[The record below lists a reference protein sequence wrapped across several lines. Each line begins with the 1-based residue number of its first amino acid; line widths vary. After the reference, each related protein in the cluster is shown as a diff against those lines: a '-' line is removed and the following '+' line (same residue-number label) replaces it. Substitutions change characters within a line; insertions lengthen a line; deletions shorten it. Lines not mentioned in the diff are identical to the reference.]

1 MARAKSRYWDG
12 VAEAW
17 NTAHPQE
24 LWRVHSDTVNLD
36 LLGCWLPAGRVQCL
50 LKTDAFDEAFGN
62 GLYPLLATKAERIVG
77 VDVSVS
83 TLRLARTHHTN
94 LRVVG
99 ADVRCLPFADGV
111 FDILV
116 STSTLDHFPS
126 HDEIR
131 ASLHEFRR
139 VLRPAGQLL
148 LTLDNLANPLISLR
162 NALSFR
168 LLNRL
173 GITPYYVGA
182 TYGPCG
188 LRCVLQ
194 EVGFNVLEVGAVMHC
209 PRVLAVAIARLLERH
224 TGPETQRR
232 FLGFL
237 LTFERLASWPTRF
250 LTGHFVAVRAIKP

>member
-12 VAEAW
+12 VAEVW

-36 LLGCWLPAGRVQCL
+36 LLGRWLPAGRVQYL

-162 NALSFR
+162 NALS
-168 LLNRL
+168 
-173 GITPYYVGA
+173 A
-182 TYGPCG
+182 TYGPYG

-194 EVGFNVLEVGAVMHC
+194 EVGFNVLEVGTVMHC